1 MRPTFANSVLAVAL
15 LFSGDPSDMRR
26 LLMQPPIDANLCPD
40 VRCQGRAPRAAQRS
54 ETLDSGLPGKSAGP
68 AGAAETLSAARA
80 QLRALD
86 EVFRREVSETG
97 VVGAA
102 LMVVRGSKI
111 LLSSYVGLADRE
123 RNIPA
128 SPDTIWHWASITK
141 TFTGVTIMQL
151 RDRGRLS
158 LDDPIVKY
166 VPELAAVHDPFGSVS
181 EIKLRHLMTHSAGFR
196 SATFPWGGDKDWHP
210 AEPTRWEQ
218 VAAMLPY
225 TEILFPPG
233 SKYSYSN
240 PGVVFLGRTIEGLMG
255 EDYEITVEKN
265 IFKPLGMTR
274 AYFDHA
280 PYHLAKDVARG
291 YEIEDGKPRPT
302 RANFDSGITVSNGG
316 LNAPIG
322 DLAKWIAF
330 LAGDGPY
337 PVLARASLEE
347 MWTPVLPT
355 GRAGPGTESV
365 GLSFFVEDRDG
376 VRYVGHEGGQNGF
389 ISHFFLDPK
398 SKLGYVV
405 VYNTSVSDPTKTW
418 DKNLTRAF
426 DRRLKDLMFTGV
438 FPALRGER

>member
-1 MRPTFANSVLAVAL
+1 V
-15 LFSGDPSDMRR
+15 RR
-26 LLMQPPIDANLCPD
+26 AEI
-40 VRCQGRAPRAAQRS
+40 RAI
-54 ETLDSGLPGKSAGP
+54 
-68 AGAAETLSAARA
+68 GAAALAMALGFSLKVNGAPPTGAAPA
-80 QLRALD
+80 VPDAAAPSRAL
-86 EVFRREVSETG
+86 EETSSSSSLHSLEEFFRRGVSETG
-97 VVGAA
+97 VVGAG
-102 LMVVRGSKI
+102 LVVLRGSQI

-123 RNIPA
+123 RNVPA

-158 LDDPIVKY
+158 LDDQIVRY

-181 EIKLRHLMTHSAGFR
+181 GITLRHLMTHSAGFR
-196 SATFPWGGDKDWHP
+196 SATFPWGGDKDWQP

-218 VAAMLPY
+218 LAAMFPY
-225 TEILFPPG
+225 TEILFQPG

-240 PGVVFLGRTIEGLMG
+240 PGVVFLGRTIESLVG
-255 EDYEITVEKN
+255 EDYEVAVEKN

-280 PYHLAKDVARG
+280 PYHLADEVARG
-291 YEIEDGKPRPT
+291 YEVADGKITPT

-316 LNAPIG
+316 LNATIG
-322 DLAKWIAF
+322 DLAKWVAF
-330 LAGDGPY
+330 LAGDGPN

-405 VYNTSVSDPTKTW
+405 VYNTSVSDQTKSW
-418 DKNLTRAF
+418 EKNHTRAL
-426 DRRLKDLMFTGV
+426 DRRLKELLFTSV
-438 FPALRGER
+438 FPALRGGR